1 MNFYEYQKKAMRT
14 SNNVLNEND
23 QLLNAALGVSGEAGE
38 FAGYVKKF
46 FFQGHDFPKEKLIS
60 ELGDVLWY
68 CALAC
73 DSMGIDLEDVVS
85 YNLDK
90 LQKRYPEAFSP
101 NQSVER
107 VPEFGETNE

>member
-14 SNNVLNEND
+14 ANLGLNEND
-23 QLLNAALGVSGEAGE
+23 QLMNAALGMSGEAGE

-60 ELGDVLWY
+60 EAGDVIWY

-73 DSMGIDLEDVVS
+73 EAMGIDLEDVVQ

-101 NQSVER
+101 NQSIER
-107 VPEFGETNE
+107 VKEFGDDL